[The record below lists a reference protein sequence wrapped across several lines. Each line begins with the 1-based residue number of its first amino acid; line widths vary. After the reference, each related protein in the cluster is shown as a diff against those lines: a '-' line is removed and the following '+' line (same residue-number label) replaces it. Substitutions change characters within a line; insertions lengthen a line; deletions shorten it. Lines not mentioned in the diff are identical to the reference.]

1 MAKRKARRARE
12 KERLEKLTAAHGRS
26 GHDYRGKLVTRSTRT
41 TPGGA
46 NNKSEPVSPHSITSI
61 DHPDGTWEAKVT
73 ANRGTIVR
81 RGIELDSEFVCEL
94 VRHTVVCCAEK
105 KHSSDGRVRVRV
117 VSPKAKAGWVSE
129 KTLEVLGAP

>member
-1 MAKRKARRARE
+1 MHGSVVGVI
-12 KERLEKLTAAHGRS
+12 LTE
-26 GHDYRGKLVTRSTRT
+26 
-41 TPGGA
+41 TP
-46 NNKSEPVSPHSITSI
+46 
-61 DHPDGTWEAKVT
+61 

-129 KTLEVLGAP
+129 KTLEVLGVP